1 MRHAL
6 LVGIGGF
13 LGSVLRYWLTGVA
26 QRWIQGGFPIGTF
39 LVNFLGCL
47 AIGVLWSLIDYRQ
60 WFSPEMRIFLTVGI
74 LGGFTTFSAF
84 GYETFALLRDSEY
97 WQALANVV
105 ANVVVG
111 IAAVMIGWAAAKAF
125 AP

>member
-1 MRHAL
+1 MHHAL

-26 QRWIQGGFPIGTF
+26 QRWTQGEFPIGTF
-39 LVNFLGCL
+39 FVNFLGCL

-60 WFSPEMRIFLTVGI
+60 WFSPEMRIFLTVGV

-84 GYETFALLRDSEY
+84 GFETTMLLRGQQY
-97 WQALANVV
+97 WQAV
-105 ANVVVG
+105 ANVAANVIVG
-111 IAAVMIGWAAAKAF
+111 VAAVIIGWAAAKLF
-125 AP
+125 AI